1 MFKKKSRNWYVPKG
15 QEATEFDKKILA
27 FQNKGEIVPKRTL
40 IKTPE
45 QIEGIRRSGEINTGV
60 LDLIEQEIHE
70 GMSTAEI
77 DRLVYDYTTQHGA
90 IPAPLNY
97 EGFPKSVCTSIN
109 EVVCHGIPSEYE
121 MLQEGD
127 IVNVDVSTILNGYYS
142 DASRMFIIGQ
152 TSPEKEK
159 LVRVTKE

>member
-70 GMSTAEI
+70 GMRSRSTWRSRSPKGPG
-77 DRLVYDYTTQHGA
+77 RL
-90 IPAPLNY
+90 
-97 EGFPKSVCTSIN
+97 
-109 EVVCHGIPSEYE
+109 
-121 MLQEGD
+121 
-127 IVNVDVSTILNGYYS
+127 
-142 DASRMFIIGQ
+142 R
-152 TSPEKEK
+152 
-159 LVRVTKE
+159 